1 MPIDWNQFTEI
12 VNAHQSFVLTCHI
25 RPDCDCLG
33 SALGMAY
40 VLETLGKEVRI
51 VTGDPT
57 PPNLSFIDPGDV
69 IQVIGQDVRVDELL
83 DGFDVLMVL
92 DTSSWAQLGPMGDVV
107 RGTKAMKIVLDHHR
121 IGDDIGAIE
130 FKDTTAEATGTLIAR
145 AAKHLGVSLTA
156 EASKAVFAAI
166 ATDTGWFR
174 FPSTTSETYQVA
186 AALVDS
192 GADPAGIYADLY
204 ERDTLGRVRLRGVIL
219 NRLTTELEGRLI
231 HTYVLR
237 GDFEET
243 GAIPSDTEDA
253 INYALAVAGT
263 EAAVILIEQPTGGF
277 KISFRSRCKMDS
289 SQVAAQFGGGG
300 HKAAAGAFVE
310 GPFDQ
315 VQQDILD
322 AVRKAMA

>member
-1 MPIDWNQFTEI
+1 MPINWNQFTEI
-12 VNAHQSFVLTCHI
+12 VNSHQAFVLTCHI

-33 SALGMAY
+33 SALGMAF
-40 VLETLGKEVRI
+40 VLESLGKDVRI
-51 VTGDPT
+51 VTGDAT
-57 PPNLSFIDPGDV
+57 PPNLAFIDASNV
-69 IQVIGQDVRVDELL
+69 IQVIGRDVQVDELL
-83 DGFDVLMVL
+83 DGYDVLMVL

-107 RGTKAMKIVLDHHR
+107 RDTKAKKVVLDHHR

-130 FKDTTAEATGTLIAR
+130 FKDTAAEATGTLVAR
-145 AAKHLGVSLTA
+145 AAKQLGVELSV
-156 EASKAVFAAI
+156 EASQAIFAAV

-192 GADPAGIYADLY
+192 GADPAGIYAELY
-204 ERDTLGRVRLRGVIL
+204 ERDTLGRVRLRGAIL
-219 NRLTTELEGRLI
+219 NRLTTELDGRLI

-237 GDFEET
+237 SDFEET

-263 EAAVILIEQPTGGF
+263 EAAVIVIEQPKGGF
-277 KISFRSRCKMDS
+277 KISFRSRCKMDCS
-289 SQVAAQFGGGG
+289 TVAARFGGGG

-310 GPFDQ
+310 GPFGQ

-322 AVRKAMA
+322 AVRTAMT